1 MEDGRREHL
10 GWTHW
15 RQELHWK
22 EPVDFVTPKE
32 QIGHGNL
39 GPRDLGGGVGCW
51 GEIGEKGV
59 GEAELQGGQDQLEL
73 YSDLDE
79 RREHLG

>member
-1 MEDGRREHL
+1 MADGRREHL
-10 GWTHW
+10 GWIHW

-39 GPRDLGGGVGCW
+39 GLRDLGGGVGCW

-59 GEAELQGGQDQLEL
+59 GEAEMQGGQDQLEL